1 MKVEVHRINNNYK
14 LEARNEAGNTFIID
28 NSKAA
33 GGNEEG
39 FRPMQT
45 LLAALGGC
53 SSMDIISILKKQRLE
68 PFDLKVIIEGERE
81 TGKDANLWKTIHARF
96 VFTGD
101 VPKEKAER
109 AVQLSIEKYCSVAKT
124 LTLAGAEI
132 TYSVEVNAN

>member
-14 LEARNEAGNTFIID
+14 LEARNEAGNTIIID

-39 FRPMQT
+39 FRPMQS
-45 LLAALGGC
+45 LLAALGAC
-53 SSMDIISILKKQRLE
+53 SSMDVISILKKQRLE
-68 PFDLKVIIEGERE
+68 PFDLKVIIDGERE

-96 VFTGD
+96 VFAGD

-109 AVQLSIEKYCSVAKT
+109 AVQLSIEKYCSVSKT
-124 LTLAGAEI
+124 LRLAGADI
-132 TYSVEVNAN
+132 TYSVEVK

>member
-1 MKVEVHRINNNYK
+1 MKVEVQRINAEYK
-14 LEARNEAGNTFIID
+14 LEARNEHGNTFIID

-68 PFDLKVIIEGERE
+68 PFGLKVVVDGERE
-81 TGKDANLWKTIHARF
+81 TGKDANLWKTIHAHF
-96 VFTGD
+96 IFTGE

-109 AVQLSIEKYCSVAKT
+109 AVQLSIEKYCSVSKT
-124 LTLAGAEI
+124 LTAAGAII
-132 TYSVEVNAN
+132 TYSVEIRE

>member
-1 MKVEVHRINNNYK
+1 MKIDVRRIDGNFK
-14 LEARNEAGNTFIID
+14 LEARNEHGNTFIID

-53 SSMDIISILKKQRLE
+53 SSMDVISILKKQRLE
-68 PFDLKVIIEGERE
+68 PFGLKVVIDGERE

-96 VFTGD
+96 IFS
-101 VPKEKAER
+101 R
-109 AVQLSIEKYCSVAKT
+109 LVAIGT
-124 LTLAGAEI
+124 RDFICIPVA
-132 TYSVEVNAN
+132 